1 MSSVIVEVEA
11 DDGTTGVGENFSF
24 FYATKFFIMHAIQ
37 HQLL

>member
-24 FYATKFFIMHAIQ
+24 LMLPSF
-37 HQLL
+37 L